1 MTLILKRVLLRKDK
15 SRREAIDLFLR
26 QHQLSLEADC
36 EMAIIAEYRR
46 RLVGCGAIAGNVLK
60 CIAIDPSLQGEGLSL
75 KLLTELLTLAY
86 ELGRSELFLFT
97 KPCNAALFAG
107 AGFWPA
113 AGRAISGGCAAA
125 GAMSCT
131 CCASAGTAANTAS
144 AARLTRR
151 AWPARVGV

>member
-1 MTLILKRVLLRKDK
+1 MTLILKRVQLRKDK

-75 KLLTELLTLAY
+75 KLLTE
-86 ELGRSELFLFT
+86 
-97 KPCNAALFAG
+97 
-107 AGFWPA
+107 
-113 AGRAISGGCAAA
+113 
-125 GAMSCT
+125 
-131 CCASAGTAANTAS
+131 
-144 AARLTRR
+144 
-151 AWPARVGV
+151 

>member
-1 MTLILKRVLLRKDK
+1 MTLILKRVQLLKDK
-15 SRREAIDLFLR
+15 PRREAIDRFLR

-36 EMAIIAEYRR
+36 EMAIIAEYQQ

-97 KPCNAALFAG
+97 KPCNAALFSG
-107 AGFWPA
+107 AGFWPIA
-113 AGRAISGGCAAA
+113 QAGDRAVLMENSRE
-125 GAMSCT
+125 
-131 CCASAGTAANTAS
+131 
-144 AARLTRR
+144 RLTRYCR
-151 AWPARVGV
+151 QLAMYRQPGRKIDRKSVV